1 MDQYVLGLLESFHK
15 SSMSYT
21 AARFFIFVAVAV
33 FLYYLIPRK
42 CRWILLLVAS
52 GYFYYEISGDITKIA
67 VFGGSIVC
75 SYIAGLGISRAKTNQ
90 IKKLFMVGGVVIS
103 ALPLLLSKTSDLVTG
118 SILHRANIGWIIP
131 VGLSFY
137 SMQIISYL
145 VDIYRGKI
153 EQEKNFFKYA
163 LYISFFPIIIQGPI
177 SRYEQ
182 LGNQLYEG
190 HDFDNEQLMRGIQL
204 VLWGLFLKYLI
215 ADKSSVVVNAVFD
228 NYEFYS
234 GFYILLAAA
243 LYSIQLYTDF
253 LSCVTISQ
261 GVAGLFGIELIDNF
275 QRPYFSRSI
284 KEFWRRWHISL
295 SEWLRDYVYI
305 SLGGNRKGKLQKYL
319 NLIIT
324 FAVSGLWHGG
334 RWKYVFWGLMHAG
347 YQIAGDITRTTRER
361 LLEKIALPKKSKMC
375 KLLEMAVTSF
385 LVMIAWIIFRADSL
399 IKGLK
404 MIVSMFSK
412 FNPWIFFDN
421 SIFRLGLSQKE
432 FEILAIAIAILVA
445 VSWLQE
451 KGIVIR
457 DWFNRQNTII
467 RWCIYLGV
475 ICVIWVFGTYG
486 YGFNAADFIYG
497 GF

>member
-1 MDQYVLGLLESFHK
+1 
-15 SSMSYT
+15 
-21 AARFFIFVAVAV
+21 
-33 FLYYLIPRK
+33 
-42 CRWILLLVAS
+42 
-52 GYFYYEISGDITKIA
+52 
-67 VFGGSIVC
+67 
-75 SYIAGLGISRAKTNQ
+75 
-90 IKKLFMVGGVVIS
+90 
-103 ALPLLLSKTSDLVTG
+103 
-118 SILHRANIGWIIP
+118 
-131 VGLSFY
+131 
-137 SMQIISYL
+137 
-145 VDIYRGKI
+145 
-153 EQEKNFFKYA
+153 
-163 LYISFFPIIIQGPI
+163 
-177 SRYEQ
+177 
-182 LGNQLYEG
+182 
-190 HDFDNEQLMRGIQL
+190 
-204 VLWGLFLKYLI
+204 
-215 ADKSSVVVNAVFD
+215 
-228 NYEFYS
+228 
-234 GFYILLAAA
+234 
-243 LYSIQLYTDF
+243 
-253 LSCVTISQ
+253 
-261 GVAGLFGIELIDNF
+261 
-275 QRPYFSRSI
+275 
-284 KEFWRRWHISL
+284 
-295 SEWLRDYVYI
+295 
-305 SLGGNRKGKLQKYL
+305 
-319 NLIIT
+319 
-324 FAVSGLWHGG
+324 
-334 RWKYVFWGLMHAG
+334 MHAG